1 MTVTANAENLR
12 QYKIG
17 LSLIAEYIVVFASHP
32 NIVREVKDVPPN
44 FKLIEWRCFTLLK
57 VFMWIVRSTIS
68 LNSKQFHQK
77 LY

>member
-44 FKLIEWRCFTLLK
+44 FKVIE
-57 VFMWIVRSTIS
+57 
-68 LNSKQFHQK
+68 
-77 LY
+77 